1 MLVGVRLYA
10 NCLDNTIY
18 CYNVATYDTCP
29 VMKYIGH
36 QNDSFYVKSSLNEE
50 DSYLISGSSDESAY
64 LWNLNYSEP
73 IIKLTGHTSEV
84 INTL

>member
-1 MLVGVRLYA
+1 MYA

-29 VMKYIGH
+29 VMKYTGH

-50 DSYLISGSSDESAY
+50 DTYLISGSSDESAY

-73 IIKLTGHTSEV
+73 IIKFTGHTSEV
-84 INTL
+84 TNSLFSDF